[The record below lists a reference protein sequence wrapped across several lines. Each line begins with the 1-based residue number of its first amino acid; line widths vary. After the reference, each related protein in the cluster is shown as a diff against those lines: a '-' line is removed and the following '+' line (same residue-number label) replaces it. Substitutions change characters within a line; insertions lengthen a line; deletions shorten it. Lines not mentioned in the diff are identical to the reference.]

1 MLRPFCPKFLCIWL
15 ALLLG
20 LTATGLAARQRSP
33 SLSLESVNDAAWQ
46 TQAKPSTQLLVKLQ
60 VLFDRAHASP
70 GEIDGTVGENTRKAI
85 AAFAE
90 MKDLQPTEQ
99 VTEEL
104 WHAITESDTEP
115 ALVTYKIT
123 EKDTHGPF
131 SKKIPEDFHAK
142 AAMDRLGYMSP
153 RELLA
158 EKFHMSEELL
168 RKLNPGASFDKEGQ
182 EIVVVNVEH
191 NSLPGKIS
199 RIEVDATRQRVKAY
213 GEGDKLVAIYPAT
226 VGSEDRPS
234 PKGEFKVTKIT
245 ENPVYHYDPALH
257 LRGVHV
263 NEKLDIPPG
272 PNNPVGAVWIDLSAE
287 GYGVH
292 GTPDPDKISKSASH
306 GCIRLTNWDALEL
319 AKHLS
324 KGAPV
329 LIEEGEKTGGLEAPK
344 QGSQHLAATEEP
356 PLPERQPARGGPPTE
371 ETPLAPGQMTT
382 IPWTETEI
390 AEAKTKCAE
399 ALSALTLDYES
410 LQPMKEG
417 LCGAPAPIL
426 LKTLGQEPEVTFDP
440 PATVTCTLAKALSTW
455 LKESVQPQ
463 AKALFNSSVTQ
474 LHVGSYTCRNRN
486 GGADQP
492 LSEHALA
499 NALDISDFILASG
512 KRVAVADGSPSDNP
526 PLPVPNPDRTS
537 SSTISMQRV
546 SASLDDPER
555 AFLKTVHDDA
565 CGTFGTV
572 LGPGADEAHKS
583 HLHLDMK
590 ERRGGSFCQ

>member
-1 MLRPFCPKFLCIWL
+1 MLRLIFPTLGVLLASLL
-15 ALLLG
+15 ALPP
-20 LTATGLAARQRSP
+20 TELAARQRSP

-46 TQAKPSTQLLVKLQ
+46 AQAKPSTTLLVKLQ
-60 VLFDRAHASP
+60 VLLDRAHASP
-70 GEIDGTVGENTRKAI
+70 GEIDGTLGENTRKAI
-85 AAFAE
+85 AAYAE
-90 MKDLQPTEQ
+90 MKGLEPTEQ
-99 VTEEL
+99 LTEQL
-104 WHAITESDTEP
+104 WRAVTESDAEP
-115 ALVTYKIT
+115 ALLSYKIT
-123 EKDTHGPF
+123 EKDTRGPF
-131 SKKIPEDFHAK
+131 SKKIPEDFRAK
-142 AAMDRLGYMSP
+142 AAMDRLGYTSP

-158 EKFHMSEELL
+158 EKFHMSQDLL
-168 RKLNPGASFDKEGQ
+168 RKLNPGASFDKDGQ
-182 EIVVVNVEH
+182 EIVVANVEH
-191 NSLPGKIS
+191 GSSTGKIS
-199 RIEVDATRQRVKAY
+199 RIEVDATRQRVKAF

-263 NEKLDIPPG
+263 NEKLDMPPG

-287 GYGVH
+287 GYGIH
-292 GTPDPDKISKSASH
+292 GTPDPNKISKSASH

-324 KGAPV
+324 KGTPV
-329 LIEEGEKTGGLEAPK
+329 LIEDGEKTGGLEAPD
-344 QGSQHLAATEEP
+344 QGSRQLAATEEP
-356 PLPERQPARGGPPTE
+356 PLPERNPAPGGPE
-371 ETPLAPGQMTT
+371 QTPVAPSQSTT

-390 AEAKTKCAE
+390 AEAKAKCSE
-399 ALSALTLDYES
+399 ALSSLTLNYEP
-410 LQPMKEG
+410 LPPIKEG

-426 LKTLGQEPEVTFDP
+426 LKSLGYDPEVALDP
-440 PATVTCTLAKALSTW
+440 PATVTCALAKALSAW
-455 LKESVQPQ
+455 LNESVQPQ
-463 AKALFNSSVTQ
+463 AKALFNSSVTK

-486 GGADQP
+486 GGADAP

-499 NALDISDFILASG
+499 NALDISDFVLGSG
-512 KRVAVADGSPSDNP
+512 ERIAVADSWPSDNP

-537 SSTISMQRV
+537 SSTVSMQRV
-546 SASLDDPER
+546 SVRLDDPKR
-555 AFLKTVHDDA
+555 GFLKSVHDDA
-565 CGTFGTV
+565 CGIFGTV